1 MPQTFPSKYQGSY
14 ETATIPRTLKT
25 FLFSSQLFLSAA
37 QFSEK
42 LNYKGLGLGNLREY
56 AASHSAGVPVWSGV
70 KIHIHAIILK
80 NLTSWFSDSRSKILK
95 LARARPDKGLSET
108 AWRERVW
115 KLLSADSSTKQFA
128 LHKSSFPG
136 RGAHDKH

>member
-42 LNYKGLGLGNLREY
+42 LNYKLLGLGNLREY
-56 AASHSAGVPVWSGV
+56 IASHSAGVPVWSGV

-80 NLTSWFSDSRSKILK
+80 NLPSWFSGSQSKILK
-95 LARARPDKGLSET
+95 LARARPNKGLSET
-108 AWRERVW
+108 AWRASLETSVSRFIY
-115 KLLSADSSTKQFA
+115 KAICFA
-128 LHKSSFPG
+128 QIAVSWQRSK
-136 RGAHDKH
+136 

>member
-25 FLFSSQLFLSAA
+25 FLFSSQLFLSAT

-42 LNYKGLGLGNLREY
+42 LNYKLLGLGNLREY
-56 AASHSAGVPVWSGV
+56 IASHSAGVPVWSGV

-80 NLTSWFSDSRSKILK
+80 NLPSWFSGSQSKILK
-95 LARARPDKGLSET
+95 LARARPKAYQKLPG
-108 AWRERVW
+108 ERVW

-128 LHKSSFPG
+128 LHKSLFPG
-136 RGAHDKH
+136 RGANDKH